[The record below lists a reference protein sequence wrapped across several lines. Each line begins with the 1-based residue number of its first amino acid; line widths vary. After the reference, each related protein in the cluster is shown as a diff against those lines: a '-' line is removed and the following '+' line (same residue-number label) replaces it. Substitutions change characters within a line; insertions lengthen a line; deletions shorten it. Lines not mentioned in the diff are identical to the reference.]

1 LSTNNKQVVIVGG
14 GPAGLIAAAQLK
26 DSGCTVTIID
36 QKPTVGRK
44 FLVAGEGGF
53 NLTHS
58 EPVLDF
64 IEKYDND
71 WIKKC
76 VRTYPSKQFR
86 KYLKQI
92 GVPTIVGSSGKVFPE
107 ETMKPAQV
115 LSAIKSDIAA
125 HVTYELGATVVDFDT
140 ASVTIEKESGRS
152 TLNFDYLIFALG
164 GASWQKTGSDG
175 LWVPLFQQKGIEVMP
190 LLPSN
195 SGVVLYDN
203 WLADLTDGMLL
214 KNVVT
219 TVDKVSCAGDI
230 LLTNY
235 GLEGKPIYAVNR
247 ALRAMEKPTLTIDLK
262 PQMTLEKIQQ
272 ILKKA
277 KNPTQGLKELKLS
290 EVSLVWLRKFVSK
303 ENYNSAE
310 QLAKQIKAFKIGIQS
325 FRPIDEVISSAG
337 GVATTELTPSG
348 QLVKM
353 DTIYCCGEM
362 VDWDAPTGGYL
373 IQACISSGYVAGQA
387 IRSLLI
393 DAG

>member
-1 LSTNNKQVVIVGG
+1 MSTNNKQVVIVGG

-115 LSAIKSDIAA
+115 LSAIKADIAA
-125 HVTYELGATVVDFDT
+125 HVTYDLGATVVDFDA

-175 LWVPLFQQKGIEVMP
+175 LWVPLFMQKGIEVMP

-214 KNVVT
+214 KNVIT
-219 TVDKVSCAGDI
+219 SVDKASCAGDI
-230 LLTNY
+230 LVTNY

-262 PQMTLEKIQQ
+262 PQMTFEKIQQ

-353 DTIYCCGEM
+353 DNIYCCGEM

-373 IQACISSGYVAGQA
+373 IQACVSSGYVAGQA

>member
-1 LSTNNKQVVIVGG
+1 MSTNNKQVVIVGG

-214 KNVVT
+214 KNVIT

-235 GLEGKPIYAVNR
+235 GLEGKPVYAVNR

>member
-1 LSTNNKQVVIVGG
+1 MSTNNKQVVIVGG

-76 VRTYPSKQFR
+76 VLTYPSKQFR

-115 LSAIKSDIAA
+115 LSAIKADIAA
-125 HVTYELGATVVDFDT
+125 HVTYDLGATVVDFDA

-214 KNVVT
+214 KNVIT
-219 TVDKVSCAGDI
+219 SVDKASCAGDI
-230 LLTNY
+230 LVTNY

-262 PQMTLEKIQQ
+262 PQMTFEKIQQ

-353 DTIYCCGEM
+353 DNIYCCGEM

-373 IQACISSGYVAGQA
+373 IQACVSSGYVAGQA

>member
-1 LSTNNKQVVIVGG
+1 MSTNNKQVVIVGG

-115 LSAIKSDIAA
+115 LSAIKADIAA
-125 HVTYELGATVVDFDT
+125 HVTYDLGAKVVDFDA
-140 ASVTIEKESGRS
+140 ASVTIEKENGRS

-214 KNVVT
+214 KNVIT
-219 TVDKVSCAGDI
+219 SVDKVSCAGDI
-230 LLTNY
+230 LVSNY

-262 PQMTLEKIQQ
+262 PQMTFEKIQQ

-277 KNPTQGLKELKLS
+277 KNPTQGLRELKLS

-348 QLVKM
+348 QLIKM
-353 DTIYCCGEM
+353 NTIYCCGEM

-373 IQACISSGYVAGQA
+373 IQACVSSGYVAGQA

>member
-214 KNVVT
+214 KNVIT

-373 IQACISSGYVAGQA
+373 IQACVSSGYVAGQA

>member
-1 LSTNNKQVVIVGG
+1 MSTNKKHVIIVGG

-26 DSGCTVTIID
+26 DCDCTVTIID

-92 GVPTIVGSSGKVFPE
+92 GIPTIVGSSGKVFPE
-107 ETMKPAQV
+107 ETIKPAQV
-115 LSAIKSDIAA
+115 LSAIKTDIAQ
-125 HVTYELGATVVDFDT
+125 HVSYELGATVVDFDT

-152 TLNFDYLIFALG
+152 TLNFDYLLFALG

-175 LWVPLFQQKGIEVMP
+175 KWITLFEQKEIAVTP
-190 LLPSN
+190 FTASN
-195 SGVVLYDN
+195 SGLILYDN
-203 WLADLTDGMLL
+203 WLSEVKDGMLL
-214 KNVVT
+214 KNVV
-219 TVDKVSCAGDI
+219 VSVGKTACSGDV
-230 LLTNY
+230 LLTSY
-235 GLEGKPIYAVNR
+235 GLEGKPIYAINR
-247 ALRAMEKPTLTIDLK
+247 ALKSLDKPVISIDLK
-262 PQMTLEKIQQ
+262 PQMAIEKIQQ
-272 ILKKA
+272 TLKKA
-277 KNPTQGLKELKLS
+277 KNPTQGLKELKLG
-290 EVSLVWLRKFVSK
+290 ELALIWLRQFVSK
-303 ENYNSAE
+303 ENYNSPE
-310 QLAKQIKAFKIGIQS
+310 LLAKQIKAFKIGVQS

-337 GVATTELTPSG
+337 GVAIAEINEHG
-348 QLVKM
+348 QLHKYPSVF
-353 DTIYCCGEM
+353 CCGEM

-373 IQACISSGYVAGQA
+373 IQGCVSSGYAAGQA

-393 DAG
+393 DPR

>member
-1 LSTNNKQVVIVGG
+1 MSTNNKQVVIVGG

-214 KNVVT
+214 KNVIT

>member
-373 IQACISSGYVAGQA
+373 IQACVSSGYVAGQA

>member
-1 LSTNNKQVVIVGG
+1 MSTNNKQVVIVGG
-14 GPAGLIAAAQLK
+14 GPAGLIAAVQLK

-214 KNVVT
+214 KNVIT

>member
-1 LSTNNKQVVIVGG
+1 MSTNNKQVVIVGG

-92 GVPTIVGSSGKVFPE
+92 GVPTIFGSSGKVFPE

-214 KNVVT
+214 KNVIT

-310 QLAKQIKAFKIGIQS
+310 QLAKQTKAFKIGIQS

>member
-1 LSTNNKQVVIVGG
+1 MSTNNKQVVIVGG

-115 LSAIKSDIAA
+115 LSAIKADIAA
-125 HVTYELGATVVDFDT
+125 HVTYDLGATVVDFD
-140 ASVTIEKESGRS
+140 AVSVTIEKESGRS

-214 KNVVT
+214 KNVIT
-219 TVDKVSCAGDI
+219 SVDKASCAGDI
-230 LLTNY
+230 LVTNY

-262 PQMTLEKIQQ
+262 PQMTFEKIQQ

-353 DTIYCCGEM
+353 DNIYCCGEM

-373 IQACISSGYVAGQA
+373 IQACVSSGYVAGQA

>member
-1 LSTNNKQVVIVGG
+1 MSTNNKQVVIVGG

-26 DSGCTVTIID
+26 NSGCTVTIID

-152 TLNFDYLIFALG
+152 TLNFDYLIFAIG

-373 IQACISSGYVAGQA
+373 IQACVSSGYVAGQA

>member
-1 LSTNNKQVVIVGG
+1 MSTNNKQVVIVGG

-26 DSGCTVTIID
+26 ESGCTVTIID

-125 HVTYELGATVVDFDT
+125 HVTYELGAAVVDFDAT
-140 ASVTIEKESGRS
+140 SVTIEKESGRS

-175 LWVPLFQQKGIEVMP
+175 LWVPLFQQKGIEVKP
-190 LLPSN
+190 LTPSN

-214 KNVVT
+214 KNVIT

-262 PQMTLEKIQQ
+262 PQMTLEKIHQ

-290 EVSLVWLRKFVSK
+290 DVSLVWLRKFVSK

-373 IQACISSGYVAGQA
+373 IQACVSSGYVAGQA

>member
-115 LSAIKSDIAA
+115 LSAIKADIAA
-125 HVTYELGATVVDFDT
+125 HVAYDLGATVVDFDT

-175 LWVPLFQQKGIEVMP
+175 LWVPLFQQKGIEVKP
-190 LLPSN
+190 LTPSN

-262 PQMTLEKIQQ
+262 PQMTLEKIRQ

-348 QLVKM
+348 QLIKM

-373 IQACISSGYVAGQA
+373 IQACVSSGYVAGQA

>member
-26 DSGCTVTIID
+26 ESGCTVTIID

-115 LSAIKSDIAA
+115 LSAIKADIAA
-125 HVTYELGATVVDFDT
+125 HVTYDLGATVVDFDT

-175 LWVPLFQQKGIEVMP
+175 LWVPLFQQKGIEVKP

-219 TVDKVSCAGDI
+219 SVDKITCAGDI

-262 PQMTLEKIQQ
+262 PQMTLEKIRQ

-373 IQACISSGYVAGQA
+373 IQACVSSGYVAGQA

>member
-1 LSTNNKQVVIVGG
+1 
-14 GPAGLIAAAQLK
+14 
-26 DSGCTVTIID
+26 
-36 QKPTVGRK
+36 
-44 FLVAGEGGF
+44 
-53 NLTHS
+53 
-58 EPVLDF
+58 
-64 IEKYDND
+64 
-71 WIKKC
+71 
-76 VRTYPSKQFR
+76 
-86 KYLKQI
+86 
-92 GVPTIVGSSGKVFPE
+92 
-107 ETMKPAQV
+107 
-115 LSAIKSDIAA
+115 
-125 HVTYELGATVVDFDT
+125 
-140 ASVTIEKESGRS
+140 
-152 TLNFDYLIFALG
+152 
-164 GASWQKTGSDG
+164 
-175 LWVPLFQQKGIEVMP
+175 
-190 LLPSN
+190 
-195 SGVVLYDN
+195 
-203 WLADLTDGMLL
+203 
-214 KNVVT
+214 
-219 TVDKVSCAGDI
+219 

-373 IQACISSGYVAGQA
+373 IQACVSSGYVAGQA

>member
-214 KNVVT
+214 KNVIT
-219 TVDKVSCAGDI
+219 TVYKVSCAGDI

-262 PQMTLEKIQQ
+262 PQMTLEKIHQ

-290 EVSLVWLRKFVSK
+290 DVSLVWLRKFVSK

-373 IQACISSGYVAGQA
+373 IQACVSSGYVAGQA

>member
-1 LSTNNKQVVIVGG
+1 LSTNNKHVVIVGG
-14 GPAGLIAAAQLK
+14 GPAGLIAAAQMK

-92 GVPTIVGSSGKVFPE
+92 GIPTIVGSSGKVFPE

-115 LSAIKSDIAA
+115 LSAIKADIAA
-125 HVTYELGATVVDFDT
+125 HVTYDLGATVVDFDAT
-140 ASVTIEKESGRS
+140 SVTIEKESERS

-175 LWVPLFQQKGIEVMP
+175 LWVPLFQQKGIEVKP

-337 GVATTELTPSG
+337 GVVTTELTTSC

-373 IQACISSGYVAGQA
+373 IQACVSSGYVAGQA

-393 DAG
+393 YPR

>member
-1 LSTNNKQVVIVGG
+1 MSTNNKQVVIVGG

-115 LSAIKSDIAA
+115 LSAIKADIAA
-125 HVTYELGATVVDFDT
+125 HVTYDLGAAVVDFDA
-140 ASVTIEKESGRS
+140 ASVTIEKENGRS

-214 KNVVT
+214 KNVIT
-219 TVDKVSCAGDI
+219 SVDKVSCAGDI
-230 LLTNY
+230 LVSNY

-262 PQMTLEKIQQ
+262 PQMTFEKIQQ

-277 KNPTQGLKELKLS
+277 KNPTQGLRELKLS

-348 QLVKM
+348 QLIKM
-353 DTIYCCGEM
+353 NTIYCCGEM

-373 IQACISSGYVAGQA
+373 IQACVSSGYVAGQA

>member
-115 LSAIKSDIAA
+115 LSAIKADIAA
-125 HVTYELGATVVDFDT
+125 HVTYDLGATVVDFNA
-140 ASVTIEKESGRS
+140 ASVTIEKENGRS

-175 LWVPLFQQKGIEVMP
+175 HWVPLFQQKGIEVMP

-214 KNVVT
+214 KNVIT
-219 TVDKVSCAGDI
+219 SVDKASCAGDI
-230 LLTNY
+230 LVTNY

-262 PQMTLEKIQQ
+262 PQMTFEKIQQ

-353 DTIYCCGEM
+353 DNIYCCGEM

-373 IQACISSGYVAGQA
+373 IQACVSSGYVAGQA

>member
-214 KNVVT
+214 KNVIT

>member
-262 PQMTLEKIQQ
+262 PQMTLEKIHQ

-290 EVSLVWLRKFVSK
+290 DVSLVWLRKFVSK

-373 IQACISSGYVAGQA
+373 IQACVSSGYVAGQA

>member
-1 LSTNNKQVVIVGG
+1 MNTNKKHIIIVGG

-26 DSGCTVTIID
+26 DTDCRVTIID
-36 QKPTVGRK
+36 QKSTVGRK

-76 VRTYPSKQFR
+76 VRTYPSKLFR
-86 KYLKQI
+86 KYLKKI

-115 LSAIKSDIAA
+115 LSAIKSDIAD
-125 HVTYELGATVVDFDT
+125 HVKYELGASLVDFDAT
-140 ASVTIEKESGRS
+140 TVTIDKKSGLT

-164 GASWQKTGSDG
+164 GASWRKTGSDG
-175 LWVPLFQQKGIEVMP
+175 LWVPIFQQKEIVVKP

-195 SGVVLYDN
+195 SGVVLYEN
-203 WLADLTDGMLL
+203 WLSDLTDGMLL

-219 TVDKVSCAGDI
+219 TVGKTTCAGDI
-230 LLTNY
+230 LVTNY
-235 GLEGKPIYAVNR
+235 GLEGKPIYAVNG
-247 ALRAMEKPTLTIDLK
+247 ALRAMEKPTLSIDFK
-262 PQMTLEKIQQ
+262 PQMSLEKIQQ
-272 ILKKA
+272 LLKKA

-290 EVSLVWLRKFVSK
+290 EVSLHWLRKFVSK
-303 ENYNSAE
+303 ANYNSPE
-310 QLAKQIKAFKIGIQS
+310 QLAKQLKAFKIGVQS

-337 GVATTELTPSG
+337 GICTTELTPSG
-348 QLVKM
+348 QLIKM
-353 DTIYCCGEM
+353 DTVYCCGEM

-373 IQACISSGYVAGQA
+373 IQACASSGYVVGQS

-393 DAG
+393 NAR

>member
-214 KNVVT
+214 KNVIT

-262 PQMTLEKIQQ
+262 PQMTLEKIHQ

-290 EVSLVWLRKFVSK
+290 DVSLVWLRKFVSK

-373 IQACISSGYVAGQA
+373 IQACVSSGYVAGQA

>member
-115 LSAIKSDIAA
+115 LSAIKADIAA
-125 HVTYELGATVVDFDT
+125 HVTYDLGATVVDFDA

-175 LWVPLFQQKGIEVMP
+175 LWVPLFQQKGIEVMQ

-214 KNVVT
+214 KNVIT
-219 TVDKVSCAGDI
+219 SVDKASCAGDI

-262 PQMTLEKIQQ
+262 PQMTFEKIQQ

-337 GVATTELTPSG
+337 GVATTELTLSG

-353 DTIYCCGEM
+353 DNIYCCGEM

-373 IQACISSGYVAGQA
+373 IQACVSSGYVAGQA

>member
-1 LSTNNKQVVIVGG
+1 MSTNNKQVVIVGG

-115 LSAIKSDIAA
+115 LSAIKADIAA
-125 HVTYELGATVVDFDT
+125 HVTYDLGATVVDFDT

-219 TVDKVSCAGDI
+219 SVDKITCAGDI

-290 EVSLVWLRKFVSK
+290 DVSLVWLRKFVSK

-373 IQACISSGYVAGQA
+373 IQACVSSGYVAGQA

>member
-1 LSTNNKQVVIVGG
+1 MSTNNKQVVIVGG

-115 LSAIKSDIAA
+115 LSAIKADIAA
-125 HVTYELGATVVDFDT
+125 HVTYDLGAAVVDFDA
-140 ASVTIEKESGRS
+140 ASVTIEKENGRS

-214 KNVVT
+214 KNVIT
-219 TVDKVSCAGDI
+219 SVDKVSCAGDI
-230 LLTNY
+230 LVSNY

-262 PQMTLEKIQQ
+262 PQMTFEKIQQ

-277 KNPTQGLKELKLS
+277 KNPTQGLRELKLS

-348 QLVKM
+348 QLIKM
-353 DTIYCCGEM
+353 NTIYCCGEM

-373 IQACISSGYVAGQA
+373 IQACVSSGYVAGQA
-387 IRSLLI
+387 KRSLLI

>member
-1 LSTNNKQVVIVGG
+1 MSTNKKQVVIVGG

-115 LSAIKSDIAA
+115 LSAIQADIAA
-125 HVTYELGATVVDFDT
+125 HVTYDLGATVVDFD
-140 ASVTIEKESGRS
+140 AVSVTIEKESGRS

-214 KNVVT
+214 KNVIT
-219 TVDKVSCAGDI
+219 SVDKASCAGDI
-230 LLTNY
+230 LVTNY

-262 PQMTLEKIQQ
+262 PQMTFEKIQQ

-348 QLVKM
+348 QLVTM
-353 DTIYCCGEM
+353 DNIYCCGEM

-373 IQACISSGYVAGQA
+373 IQACVSSGYVAGQA

>member
-1 LSTNNKQVVIVGG
+1 MSTNNKQVVIVGG

-115 LSAIKSDIAA
+115 LSAIKADIAA
-125 HVTYELGATVVDFDT
+125 HVTYDLGATVVDFDT

-175 LWVPLFQQKGIEVMP
+175 LWVPLFQQKGIEVKP

-195 SGVVLYDN
+195 SGMVLYDN

-262 PQMTLEKIQQ
+262 PPMTLEKIQQ